1 MLDPQD
7 EMINITPMTKEK
19 LELKTP
25 LGDLKLYFAT
35 VQGGA
40 QSIEVAED
48 VKAVM
53 AYDDNT
59 ALELIRKDYP
69 AGVAITVR
77 KRAIMH
83 VSEILGKVKVPEH
96 PVDAT
101 SILPALLEVPPPKK
115 KTVKDFVYGMM
126 LLAEEYVTNPRDKAS
141 IKRIISKLEY
151 GDEAIGVA
159 EGKDA

>member
-1 MLDPQD
+1 
-7 EMINITPMTKEK
+7 MTAEK

-25 LGDLKLYFAT
+25 LGDLKIYFAT

-53 AYDDNT
+53 AYDDNG

-69 AGVAITVR
+69 AGVSITVR
-77 KRAIMH
+77 KRAQVD
-83 VSEILGKVKVPEH
+83 VSQIIGKVRLPEV
-96 PVDAT
+96 PVDAS
-101 SILPALLEVPPPKK
+101 SILPALLDVPPPPPPRK

-126 LLAEEYVTNPRDKAS
+126 LLSEEYVTNPRDKAT

-151 GDEAIGVA
+151 GDEAIGIA